1 VRVEDGVL
9 KITAKR
15 ENFGGA
21 EFTSARLV
29 TENKFEFTYG
39 RVDISAKLPSGGGTW
54 PALWA
59 LGEDYAT
66 NTWPGCGEI
75 DIMEHVGNQQDRIFS
90 SLHFPGNSGGDAV
103 TRSINDDNVAEE
115 FHKYSCVWSPESIRF
130 FVDDELYHTFSN
142 NDQLPYDS
150 DFFLI
155 FNVAM
160 GGNFG
165 GDIDPAFQESTMEV
179 DWVRVYQ

>member
-1 VRVEDGVL
+1 M
-9 KITAKR
+9 
-15 ENFGGA
+15 
-21 EFTSARLV
+21 
-29 TENKFEFTYG
+29 
-39 RVDISAKLPSGGGTW
+39 
-54 PALWA
+54 

-90 SLHFPGNSGGDAV
+90 SLHFPGNSAGEAV
-103 TRSINDDNVAEE
+103 TRGTDTPGASDD
-115 FHKYSCVWSPESIRF
+115 FHTYTAIWSSEDIRF
-130 FVDDELYHTFSN
+130 FVDDNLYHTFP
-142 NDQLPYDS
+142 NDASLPFDS

-160 GGNFG
+160 GGGFG
-165 GDIDPAFQESTMEV
+165 GNIDGGFQESTMEV

>member
-1 VRVEDGVL
+1 VEDGRL

-15 ENFGGA
+15 EAFGGA
-21 EFTSARLV
+21 NYTSARLL
-29 TENKFEFTYG
+29 TEDKFEFTYG
-39 RVDISAKLPSGGGTW
+39 RVDISAKLTTGGGTW
-54 PALWA
+54 PALWM
-59 LGEDYAT
+59 LGADYAT

-90 SLHFPGNSGGDAV
+90 SLHFPGNSGGNAV
-103 TRSINDDNVAEE
+103 TRATNEEDVAGT
-115 FHKYSCVWSPESIRF
+115 FHKYSVVWSPESIRF
-130 FVDDELYHTFSN
+130 FVDDEEYHTFTNTSS
-142 NDQLPYDS
+142 LPFDS

-165 GDIDPAFQESTMEV
+165 GDIDPAFNESTMEV